1 MQNDKKTLHLQE
13 NTNHRQSLLKR
24 PLGGEADRS
33 PPDKDDRIT
42 RYDHAFLHVSV
53 LDMCAGFGMEAQRR

>member
-13 NTNHRQSLLKR
+13 NTNHRQSLLKQ

-53 LDMCAGFGMEAQRR
+53 LDMCAGFGMETQGR